1 MFRGAYSESFSYKTI
16 IQSGKKLVYDGGA
29 LPDARQSWTAV
40 SFGFCVTEEASF
52 CATPEKAL
60 GAAAWLKLA
69 EAGGAAVFAEAGSAA
84 AFADAGKLPASE
96 EAERRAC
103 T

>member
-60 GAAAWLKLA
+60 GATAWLKLA
-69 EAGGAAVFAEAGSAA
+69 EAGGAA